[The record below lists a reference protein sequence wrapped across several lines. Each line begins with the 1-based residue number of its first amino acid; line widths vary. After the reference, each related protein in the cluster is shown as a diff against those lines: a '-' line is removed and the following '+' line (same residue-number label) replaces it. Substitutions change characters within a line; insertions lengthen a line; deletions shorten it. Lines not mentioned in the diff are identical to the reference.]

1 MNVFAWGVPKA
12 IANFQKHGVPFEE
25 AITVF
30 ADSNALNGEDPE
42 HSTHERR
49 RQRIGRS
56 LTGRILFVVYTI
68 RRTAHEKETIRIISA
83 RQASR
88 KERQAYARLGD

>member
-1 MNVFAWGVPKA
+1 VFAWDIPKS
-12 IANFQKHGVPFEE
+12 IANFEKHGVPFEE
-25 AITVF
+25 AATVF
-30 ADSNALNGEDPE
+30 GDSDSLDGDDPE

-68 RRTAHEKETIRIISA
+68 RRARHEKKTIRIISA

-88 KERQAYARLGD
+88 KERQAYTRLAD